1 MSSAVIRRCYNSAA
15 STVEPPRPHRP
26 HRHRPE
32 DPLRRIRDLTRQ
44 AAATLIWLAAALAI
58 ALGAAG
64 IVAGMDTPAADGSDR
79 TGRTRHGDAIVDRHL
94 DAIEIDLRDLSV
106 AIGSLND
113 QARAIMASL
122 ANNDP
127 AAADAATALGTG
139 LVADIAARVDRI
151 QDALTSVPIV
161 GTQAA
166 EYELTPATGERYAA
180 YVGGLA
186 SSRGITESWTL
197 LTIGSLSAT
206 RMSGLLAAHDEAV
219 VDAAAQGR
227 RAAYDRALGHLDDA
241 DAAIAD
247 ARTLRDRLAATVDVT
262 TLDEWL
268 DRSAAYDVALRA
280 LYVAVQRAD
289 GRVTS
294 AVRAAMDKEAAAKA
308 RLPPDT
314 RGLVLIMSE
323 IGQGGMNAA
332 AIEIEQARGDL
343 DEALAPPLAAPEP

>member
-1 MSSAVIRRCYNSAA
+1 MLRFRGLDRRAAAVARR
-15 STVEPPRPHRP
+15 PPT
-26 HRHRPE
+26 E
-32 DPLRRIRDLTRQ
+32 AQLTTIRDRARQ
-44 AAATLIWLAAALAI
+44 ALATLIWLAAALAI

-79 TGRTRHGDAIVDRHL
+79 TGRTRQGDAVVDRHL
-94 DAIEIDLRDLSV
+94 DAIEVELRDLSA
-106 AIGSLND
+106 AIGFLNG
-113 QARAIMASL
+113 QARAVMASL
-122 ANNDP
+122 SSNDA

-139 LVADIAARVDRI
+139 LVADIQTRIDRI
-151 QDALTSVPIV
+151 QDALTAVPIV
-161 GTQAA
+161 GTQSA

-186 SSRGITESWTL
+186 STRGIAESWTR
-197 LTIGSLSAT
+197 LTVGSLSAT
-206 RMSGLLAAHDEAV
+206 RMSALLAAHDEAV

-227 RAAYDRALGHLDDA
+227 RGAYDRALGHLDDA

-280 LYVAVQRAD
+280 LYVAVDRAN
-289 GRVTS
+289 GQVTR
-294 AVRAAMDKEAAAKA
+294 AVREAMDKEAAAKA

-314 RGLVLIMSE
+314 RSLVLIMSE

-332 AIEIEQARGDL
+332 AIEIEQAHADL
-343 DEALAPPLAAPEP
+343 DEALAPPLAAPAP